1 MDVEKMILA
10 DKIITLRK
18 KNGWSQEEL
27 AEKLK
32 VSRQAVSKWE
42 GAQTVPDL
50 ERILQMSQLFGVTT
64 DYLLKD
70 ELDQEE
76 YSAGEAEQPLRRVSM
91 AEANA
96 FLAWRVTAGWRIA
109 IATFLCIIAAA
120 PLILLAGVSENSLL
134 PLTENQAAGIGML
147 ILLLTVAAAV
157 SLFIHT
163 GLQNRP
169 YAYLDEEDF
178 EGEYGVLGMVRE
190 RQKEFS
196 GAYTRGLIIGVALCV
211 ASPCWLFLAVM
222 NGSDFMV
229 LVAVC
234 CLLLTVGVGILFL
247 IPAAVRWASMEKL
260 LKTGEYSEKEKSRS
274 KVKEAVSTA
283 YWLTVTALFLA
294 VSFVTEAWG
303 STWIIWAVAGVV
315 FAVVMTV
322 TNLLLDRKEKQ

>member
-1 MDVEKMILA
+1 MILA

-18 KNGWSQEEL
+18 KNGWSQEDL

-50 ERILQMSQLFGVTT
+50 ERVLQMSQLFGVTT

-70 ELDQEE
+70 ELEQEE

-96 FLAWRVTAGWRIA
+96 YLDWRITAGWRIA

-120 PLILLAGVSENSLL
+120 PLILLAGACENGLL

-178 EGEYGVLGMVRE
+178 EGEYGVLGMVKE
-190 RQKEFS
+190 RQKAFS

-234 CLLLTVGVGILFL
+234 CLLLTVAVGTLFL
-247 IPAAVRWASMEKL
+247 IPVAVRGASMEKL
-260 LKTGEYSEKEKSRS
+260 LKTGEYSPKEKGRS

-294 VSFVTEAWG
+294 VSFVTEAWDR
-303 STWIIWAVAGVV
+303 TWIIWAVAGVV
-315 FAVVMTV
+315 FAMVMTV
-322 TNLLLDRKEKQ
+322 TNLLLDRKENQ

>member
-1 MDVEKMILA
+1 MILA

-18 KNGWSQEEL
+18 KNGWSQEDL

-76 YSAGEAEQPLRRVSM
+76 YSAGEAEQPLRRVSL

-96 FLAWRVTAGWRIA
+96 YLDWRITAGWRIA

-120 PLILLAGVSENSLL
+120 PLILLAGACENGLL

-178 EGEYGVLGMVRE
+178 EGEYGVLGMVKE
-190 RQKEFS
+190 RQKAFS

-234 CLLLTVGVGILFL
+234 CLLLTVAVGTLFL
-247 IPAAVRWASMEKL
+247 IPVAVRGASMEKL
-260 LKTGEYSEKEKSRS
+260 LKTGEYSPKEKGRS

-294 VSFVTEAWG
+294 VSFVTEAWDR
-303 STWIIWAVAGVV
+303 TWIIWAVAGVV

-322 TNLLLDRKEKQ
+322 TNLLLDRKENQ

>member
-1 MDVEKMILA
+1 MILA

-70 ELDQEE
+70 ELEQEE
-76 YSAGEAEQPLRRVSM
+76 YSAGEAEQPLHRVSM

-120 PLILLAGVSENSLL
+120 PLILLVGVSEYGLL

-147 ILLLTVAAAV
+147 VLLLTVAAAV

-178 EGEYGVLGMVRE
+178 DCEYGVLGMVRE

-211 ASPCWLFLAVM
+211 VSPCWLFLAAM
-222 NGSDFMV
+222 GGSDFMA

-234 CLLLTVGVGILFL
+234 CLLLTVGVGMLFL
-247 IPAAVRWASMEKL
+247 IPAAVQGASMKKL
-260 LKTGEYSEKEKSRS
+260 LKTGEYSPKEKSRS
-274 KVKEAVSTA
+274 RTVSA
-283 YWLTVTALFLA
+283 ISSIYWLTVTAVFLA
-294 VSFVTEAWG
+294 VSFVTEAWDR
-303 STWIIWAVAGVV
+303 TWIIWAVSGVV
-315 FAVVMTV
+315 YAVVVTMTK
-322 TNLLLDRKEKQ
+322 LLLDRKESGNQ